1 MPRRLVPLALISI
14 VIASGIAAAQEPASE
29 KLAIGSV
36 DFGGRLFSVSD
47 DPARDQRYRD
57 LRSGPVVDRFRY
69 TNDQKLWVFAAGA
82 DHVGYR
88 DQRYFASY
96 NKAGAIKASFEW
108 NEIPLFNST
117 ITRTPYI
124 QISPGVFRLDDSL
137 QLAIQT
143 GTSGFSSLAPL
154 ARQFDLRS
162 RRDIGAFHLTV
173 TPARDLDIKLNVAT
187 T

>member
-14 VIASGIAAAQEPASE
+14 VIASGIAGAQEPAASE
-29 KLAIGSV
+29 KLTIGSV

-88 DQRYFASY
+88 DQRS
-96 NKAGAIKASFEW
+96 K
-108 NEIPLFNST
+108 
-117 ITRTPYI
+117 
-124 QISPGVFRLDDSL
+124 
-137 QLAIQT
+137 
-143 GTSGFSSLAPL
+143 
-154 ARQFDLRS
+154 RS
-162 RRDIGAFHLTV
+162 RRT
-173 TPARDLDIKLNVAT
+173 R
-187 T
+187 